1 MSPLA
6 KTVMIAIAST
16 ALLGVAPFTMAD
28 DQASGAQPKTNQQLM
43 KECMKK
49 QRAANTGMSEDDMR
63 KSCRDQIKA
72 NVDHPNAPAEPV
84 VPAH

>member
-1 MSPLA
+1 MNHLA
-6 KTVMIAIAST
+6 RTVMIALAST
-16 ALLGVAPFTMAD
+16 ALLGVAPFTMAND
-28 DQASGAQPKTNQQLM
+28 SATAPRPKTNQQLM

-49 QRAANTGMSEDDMR
+49 QRAANNGMSEDDMR

-72 NVDHPNAPAEPV
+72 NVDNPNAPAEPV